1 MGNDRPTLKY
11 NCAQAPGLCQTV
23 KAYWTKGQTSGIFH
37 YDKDYRLGSNRN
49 KKGVRKSKRRDENCP
64 TSSSNAW
71 KDTHTCPETNQPEF
85 QGQGVSGWMKAEL
98 FKGTWG
104 DDPVVKYQLGQK
116 TGATKRMSDGTI
128 KERWEQLGVSL
139 TCDEWPAASWIEG
152 GAGGATS
159 CKLT

>member
-1 MGNDRPTLKY
+1 
-11 NCAQAPGLCQTV
+11 
-23 KAYWTKGQTSGIFH
+23 
-37 YDKDYRLGSNRN
+37 
-49 KKGVRKSKRRDENCP
+49 
-64 TSSSNAW
+64 
-71 KDTHTCPETNQPEF
+71 
-85 QGQGVSGWMKAEL
+85 MKAEL

-159 CKLT
+159 CMLT